1 MEFCSYKR
9 KLKEKAEILFKFFKR
24 EKLVNLIKSNKNNTL
39 QVISNI
45 LDATVDKDDYKLEF
59 KNELYLL
66 NLKQSML
73 IKIVKIL
80 KENEQLKFNQLID
93 LTAVDYPNKKNR
105 FEMIYILLSVDF
117 NFRII
122 IKFFINENE
131 SVDSITNLFPAAN
144 WYEREVWDLFGIAF
158 NNHPDLRRLL
168 TDYGFIGHPLRK
180 DFPLSGNVEVKY
192 DLNEKKVVYEPVKLT
207 QSFREFEFESPWK
220 GEKLDNNNE

>member
-1 MEFCSYKR
+1 M
-9 KLKEKAEILFKFFKR
+9 
-24 EKLVNLIKSNKNNTL
+24 VNLIKSNKNNTL
-39 QVISNI
+39 KVISSI
-45 LDATVDKDDYKLEF
+45 LDAAVDKDDYKLEF

-73 IKIVKIL
+73 MKVAKIL
-80 KENEQLKFNQLID
+80 KENEKLKFNQLID

-105 FEMIYILLSVDF
+105 FEMVYILLSVEF

-131 SVDSITNLFPAAN
+131 SIDSITNLFPAAN

-158 NNHPDLRRLL
+158 KNHPDLRRLL

-192 DLNEKKVVYEPVKLT
+192 DLNEKKVVYESIKLT
-207 QSFREFEFESPWK
+207 QSFREFDFESPWK
-220 GEKLDNNNE
+220 GEN

>member
-1 MEFCSYKR
+1 MVS
-9 KLKEKAEILFKFFKR
+9 
-24 EKLVNLIKSNKNNTL
+24 LIKSNKNNTL
-39 QVISNI
+39 KIISSV
-45 LDATVDKDDYKLEF
+45 LDTVVDENDYNLEF
-59 KNELYLL
+59 KNGLYLL
-66 NLKQSML
+66 NINQFML
-73 IKIVKIL
+73 MKVVKIL
-80 KENEQLKFNQLID
+80 KENEKLKLNQFID
-93 LTAVDYPNKKNR
+93 LTAVDYPNKENR
-105 FEMIYILLSVDF
+105 FEMIYILLSVKF

-122 IKFFINENE
+122 IKFFINENA

-192 DLNEKKVVYEPVKLT
+192 DLHEKKVVYEPIKLT

>member
-1 MEFCSYKR
+1 
-9 KLKEKAEILFKFFKR
+9 
-24 EKLVNLIKSNKNNTL
+24 LVNLKKSNKNNTL
-39 QVISNI
+39 KIISNI
-45 LDATVDKDDYKLEF
+45 LDTVVDKNDYKLEF
-59 KNELYLL
+59 KNGLYLL
-66 NLKQSML
+66 TLQQSML
-73 IKIVKIL
+73 LNAAKVL
-80 KENEQLKFNQLID
+80 KENEKLKFNQFID

-105 FEMIYILLSVDF
+105 FEMVYILLSVEF

-192 DLNEKKVVYEPVKLT
+192 DLNEKKVVYEPVKLS
-207 QSFREFEFESPWK
+207 QSFREFDFESPWK
-220 GEKLDNNNE
+220 GEKLENNNE

>member
-1 MEFCSYKR
+1 M
-9 KLKEKAEILFKFFKR
+9 
-24 EKLVNLIKSNKNNTL
+24 VNLIISNKNNTL
-39 QVISNI
+39 KVISNI
-45 LDATVDKDDYKLEF
+45 LDATVDKGNYKLEF
-59 KNELYLL
+59 KNELYSL
-66 NLKQSML
+66 NIKQSML
-73 IKIVKIL
+73 IKVIKIL
-80 KENEQLKFNQLID
+80 KENEKLKFNQLID

-105 FEMIYILLSVDF
+105 FEMVYILLSVEF

-122 IKFFINENE
+122 IKFFINEDE

-220 GEKLDNNNE
+220 GEKLDSNNE

>member
-1 MEFCSYKR
+1 MENF
-9 KLKEKAEILFKFFKR
+9 
-24 EKLVNLIKSNKNNTL
+24 IKSNNNNAL
-39 QVISNI
+39 KAISNI
-45 LDATVDKDDYKLEF
+45 LDTVVDKNYYNLEF
-59 KNELYLL
+59 KNGLYLL
-66 NLKQSML
+66 NLNHHML
-73 IKIVKIL
+73 IRVLKVL
-80 KENEQLKFNQLID
+80 KENEKLRFNQFID

-105 FEMIYILLSVDF
+105 FEMIYILLSVEF
-117 NFRII
+117 NYRII

-131 SVDSITNLFPAAN
+131 SVDSVTNLFPAAN

-192 DLNEKKVVYEPVKLT
+192 DLNEKKVVYEPLKLT
-207 QSFREFEFESPWK
+207 QSFRDFDFESPWK

>member
-1 MEFCSYKR
+1 M
-9 KLKEKAEILFKFFKR
+9 
-24 EKLVNLIKSNKNNTL
+24 NLIKSNKNNTL
-39 QVISNI
+39 KVISNI
-45 LDATVDKDDYKLEF
+45 LDAVLDKGDYNLEF
-59 KNELYLL
+59 KGELYLL
-66 NLKQSML
+66 NLNQSML
-73 IKIVKIL
+73 IKVAKIL
-80 KENEQLKFNQLID
+80 KENEKLKFNQLID

-105 FEMIYILLSVDF
+105 FEMVYILLSVEF
-117 NFRII
+117 NLRII

-207 QSFREFEFESPWK
+207 QTFREFEFESPWK

>member
-1 MEFCSYKR
+1 M
-9 KLKEKAEILFKFFKR
+9 
-24 EKLVNLIKSNKNNTL
+24 VNLTKSNKNNTL
-39 QVISNI
+39 KSISNI
-45 LDATVDKDDYKLEF
+45 LDTVLDKSDYKLEF
-59 KNELYLL
+59 KNGLCLL
-66 NLKQSML
+66 TLQQPILLKVA
-73 IKIVKIL
+73 KVL
-80 KENEQLKFNQLID
+80 KENEKLKFNQFID

-105 FEMIYILLSVDF
+105 FEMVYILLSVEF

-122 IKFFINENE
+122 IKFFIKENE

-207 QSFREFEFESPWK
+207 QSFREFDFESPWK

>member
-1 MEFCSYKR
+1 MVS
-9 KLKEKAEILFKFFKR
+9 
-24 EKLVNLIKSNKNNTL
+24 LIKSNKNNTL
-39 QVISNI
+39 KIISDV
-45 LDATVDKDDYKLEF
+45 LDTVVDENDYNLEL
-59 KNELYLL
+59 KNGLYLL
-66 NLKQSML
+66 NINQFML
-73 IKIVKIL
+73 IKVVKIL
-80 KENEQLKFNQLID
+80 KENEKLKLNQFID
-93 LTAVDYPNKKNR
+93 LTAVDYPNKENR
-105 FEMIYILLSVDF
+105 FEMIYILLSIEF

-122 IKFFINENE
+122 IKFFINENA

-192 DLNEKKVVYEPVKLT
+192 DLNEKKVVYEPIKLT

>member
-1 MEFCSYKR
+1 
-9 KLKEKAEILFKFFKR
+9 
-24 EKLVNLIKSNKNNTL
+24 LVNLIKSNKNNTL
-39 QVISNI
+39 KIISNI
-45 LDATVDKDDYKLEF
+45 LDAAVDKNDYKLEF

-73 IKIVKIL
+73 IKVAKIL
-80 KENEQLKFNQLID
+80 KENEKLKFNQLID

-105 FEMIYILLSVDF
+105 FEMVYILLSVEF

-192 DLNEKKVVYEPVKLT
+192 DLNEKKVVYEPVNLT

>member
-1 MEFCSYKR
+1 M
-9 KLKEKAEILFKFFKR
+9 
-24 EKLVNLIKSNKNNTL
+24 VNLIKSNKNNTL
-39 QVISNI
+39 KVISSI
-45 LDATVDKDDYKLEF
+45 LDAAVDKDDYKLEF

-66 NLKQSML
+66 NIKQFML
-73 IKIVKIL
+73 MKVTKIL
-80 KENEQLKFNQLID
+80 KENEKLKFNQLID

-105 FEMIYILLSVDF
+105 FEMVYILLSVEF

-131 SVDSITNLFPAAN
+131 SIDSITNLFPAAN

-158 NNHPDLRRLL
+158 KNHPDLRRLL

>member
-1 MEFCSYKR
+1 M
-9 KLKEKAEILFKFFKR
+9 
-24 EKLVNLIKSNKNNTL
+24 VNLIISNKNNTL
-39 QVISNI
+39 DSISNI
-45 LDATVDKDDYKLEF
+45 LDTVVDKNDFNLEYK
-59 KNELYLL
+59 NGLYLL
-66 NLKQSML
+66 NLNKSILM
-73 IKIVKIL
+73 KVVKVL
-80 KENEQLKFNQLID
+80 KENEKLKFNQFID

-105 FEMIYILLSVDF
+105 FEMIYILLSVEF
-117 NFRII
+117 NIRII
-122 IKFFINENE
+122 IKYFINEND

>member
-1 MEFCSYKR
+1 MVS
-9 KLKEKAEILFKFFKR
+9 
-24 EKLVNLIKSNKNNTL
+24 LIKSNKNNTL
-39 QVISNI
+39 KIISSV
-45 LDATVDKDDYKLEF
+45 LDTVVDENDYNLEF
-59 KNELYLL
+59 KNGLYLL
-66 NLKQSML
+66 NINQFML
-73 IKIVKIL
+73 MKVVKIL
-80 KENEQLKFNQLID
+80 KENEKLKLNQFID
-93 LTAVDYPNKKNR
+93 LTAVDYPNKENR
-105 FEMIYILLSVDF
+105 FEMIYILLSVEF

-122 IKFFINENE
+122 IKFFINENA

-192 DLNEKKVVYEPVKLT
+192 DLNEKKVVYEPIKLT

>member
-1 MEFCSYKR
+1 M
-9 KLKEKAEILFKFFKR
+9 
-24 EKLVNLIKSNKNNTL
+24 VNLIKSNKNNAL
-39 QVISNI
+39 KSISSI
-45 LDATVDKDDYKLEF
+45 LDTVLDKNDYTLEF
-59 KNELYLL
+59 QNGLYLL
-66 NLKQSML
+66 SLNHSML
-73 IKIVKIL
+73 IKVLKLL
-80 KENEQLKFNQLID
+80 KENEKLKFNQFID

-105 FEMIYILLSVDF
+105 FEMIYILLSVEF

-122 IKFFINENE
+122 IKFFINEDEN
-131 SVDSITNLFPAAN
+131 VDSITNLFPAAN

>member
-1 MEFCSYKR
+1 M
-9 KLKEKAEILFKFFKR
+9 
-24 EKLVNLIKSNKNNTL
+24 VNFIKSNKNSALNT
-39 QVISNI
+39 ISNI
-45 LDATVDKDDYKLEF
+45 LDTVVDRNDYKLEY
-59 KNELYLL
+59 KNGLYFL
-66 NLKQSML
+66 NLKQFIL
-73 IKIVKIL
+73 IKVVKVL
-80 KENEQLKFNQLID
+80 KENEKLKFNQLID

-105 FEMIYILLSVDF
+105 FEMVYILLSVEF

-192 DLNEKKVVYEPVKLT
+192 DVNEKKVVYEPVKLT

-220 GEKLDNNNE
+220 GEKIDNNNE

>member
-1 MEFCSYKR
+1 M
-9 KLKEKAEILFKFFKR
+9 
-24 EKLVNLIKSNKNNTL
+24 VNTIKSNKNNTL
-39 QVISNI
+39 KTISNI
-45 LDATVDKDDYKLEF
+45 LDTVIDKNDYKLEF
-59 KNELYLL
+59 ENGLFLL
-66 NLKQSML
+66 NLKQSLL
-73 IKIVKIL
+73 IKAVKAL
-80 KENEQLKFNQLID
+80 KENENIKFNQFID

-105 FEMIYILLSVDF
+105 FEMVYIFLSVEF

-122 IKFFINENE
+122 IKFFINEND
-131 SVDSITNLFPAAN
+131 SVESITNLFPAAN

-192 DLNEKKVVYEPVKLT
+192 DLNEKKVVYESIKLT

-220 GEKLDNNNE
+220 GEKLNNNNE